1 MGRQPGTVGTAAGV
15 GCGDSDTDAR
25 LIQHQ
30 SNFRVGQGSLE
41 AWERGVRV
49 GENCVIEGD
58 VTFEKTI
65 EVHGKIIGTLKI
77 AENCT
82 SASLVIKKTGIVEGD
97 VYGSDV
103 MIEGEVVGNV
113 SGKKEIKIENSAF
126 ISGNVYYDIL
136 DVQGGATI
144 NGNLIRNKGKEPQ
157 KLENQS
163 SAPVESIDK
172 NDSNEK
178 LL

>member
-1 MGRQPGTVGTAAGV
+1 MSILDKITATTVTANKNSTV
-15 GCGDSDTDAR
+15 
-25 LIQHQ
+25 I
-30 SNFRVGQGSLE
+30 
-41 AWERGVRV
+41 

-65 EVHGKIIGTLKI
+65 EVHGKIIGALKI

-82 SASLVIKKTGIVEGD
+82 SASLIIKKTGIVEGD

-103 MIEGEVVGNV
+103 VIEGEVVGNV

-157 KLENQS
+157 KLENKS

-172 NDSNEK
+172 NESNEK

>member
-1 MGRQPGTVGTAAGV
+1 MSILDKITATAASSV
-15 GCGDSDTDAR
+15 MAGDKNSTV
-25 LIQHQ
+25 I
-30 SNFRVGQGSLE
+30 
-41 AWERGVRV
+41 

-65 EVHGKIIGTLKI
+65 EVHGKIVGTVKI

-82 SASLVIKKTGIVEGD
+82 SAVLIIKKSGIVEGD

-103 MIEGEVVGNV
+103 RIEGEVTGNV
-113 SGKKEIKIENSAF
+113 SGKKKIRIENSAYV
-126 ISGNVYYDIL
+126 SGNVYYDIL
-136 DVQGGATI
+136 DMQGGATV

-157 KLENQS
+157 KLENKS
-163 SAPVESIDK
+163 SASLESID
-172 NDSNEK
+172 NNETNKK

>member
-1 MGRQPGTVGTAAGV
+1 MSILDKITASASSGV
-15 GCGDSDTDAR
+15 MSGDKNST
-25 LIQHQ
+25 II
-30 SNFRVGQGSLE
+30 
-41 AWERGVRV
+41 

-65 EVHGKIIGTLKI
+65 EIHGKIVGTVKI

-82 SASLVIKKTGIVEGD
+82 SAVLVIKKSGIVEGD

-103 MIEGEVVGNV
+103 QIEGEVIGNV
-113 SGKKEIKIENSAF
+113 SGKKKIAIESSAF
-126 ISGNVYYDIL
+126 VSGNVYYDIL
-136 DVQGGATI
+136 DMQGGATV

-157 KLENQS
+157 KLENKTPVPLEGVD
-163 SAPVESIDK
+163 SA
-172 NDSNEK
+172 DSNKK

>member
-1 MGRQPGTVGTAAGV
+1 MSLLDKLTATANSSVVSGA
-15 GCGDSDTDAR
+15 TAT
-25 LIQHQ
+25 I
-30 SNFRVGQGSLE
+30 
-41 AWERGVRV
+41 V

-65 EVHGKIIGTLKI
+65 EVHGKIVGTVKI

-82 SASLVIKKTGIVEGD
+82 SASLIIKKSGIVEGD

-103 MIEGEVVGNV
+103 VIEGEVVGNV
-113 SGKKEIKIENSAF
+113 SGKNKISILNSAYV
-126 ISGNVYYDIL
+126 SGNVYYDIL
-136 DVQGGATI
+136 DMQGGATV

-157 KLENQS
+157 KLENKS
-163 SAPVESIDK
+163 SASLESVD
-172 NDSNEK
+172 NDETNKK

>member
-1 MGRQPGTVGTAAGV
+1 MSILDKITATTATGNKNSTV
-15 GCGDSDTDAR
+15 
-25 LIQHQ
+25 I
-30 SNFRVGQGSLE
+30 
-41 AWERGVRV
+41 

-103 MIEGEVVGNV
+103 VIEGEVVGNV

-157 KLENQS
+157 KLENKS

-172 NDSNEK
+172 KETNEK

>member
-1 MGRQPGTVGTAAGV
+1 MSILDKITA
-15 GCGDSDTDAR
+15 TDATGNKNSTV
-25 LIQHQ
+25 I
-30 SNFRVGQGSLE
+30 
-41 AWERGVRV
+41 

-82 SASLVIKKTGIVEGD
+82 SASKVKKKTGIVEGD

-103 MIEGEVVGNV
+103 VIEGEVVGNV

-157 KLENQS
+157 KLENKS

-172 NDSNEK
+172 NETNEK

>member
-1 MGRQPGTVGTAAGV
+1 MSIFDKITATTATGNKNSTV
-15 GCGDSDTDAR
+15 
-25 LIQHQ
+25 I
-30 SNFRVGQGSLE
+30 
-41 AWERGVRV
+41 

-82 SASLVIKKTGIVEGD
+82 SASLIIKQTGIVEGD

-103 MIEGEVVGNV
+103 VIEGEVVGNV

-157 KLENQS
+157 KLENKS
-163 SAPVESIDK
+163 STPLGSIDK
-172 NDSNEK
+172 NESNEK

>member
-1 MGRQPGTVGTAAGV
+1 MSILDKITATSATGNKNSTV
-15 GCGDSDTDAR
+15 
-25 LIQHQ
+25 I
-30 SNFRVGQGSLE
+30 
-41 AWERGVRV
+41 

-82 SASLVIKKTGIVEGD
+82 SASLIIKKTGIVEGD

-103 MIEGEVVGNV
+103 VIEGEVVGNV

-157 KLENQS
+157 KLENKS
-163 SAPVESIDK
+163 SAAIESIDK
-172 NDSNEK
+172 NETNEK

>member
-1 MGRQPGTVGTAAGV
+1 MSILDKITATTSTGNKNSTV
-15 GCGDSDTDAR
+15 
-25 LIQHQ
+25 I
-30 SNFRVGQGSLE
+30 
-41 AWERGVRV
+41 

-82 SASLVIKKTGIVEGD
+82 SASLIIKQTGIVEGD

-103 MIEGEVVGNV
+103 IIEGEVVGNV

-157 KLENQS
+157 KLENKS

-172 NDSNEK
+172 NETNEK

>member
-1 MGRQPGTVGTAAGV
+1 MSIFDKITATSATGNKNSTV
-15 GCGDSDTDAR
+15 
-25 LIQHQ
+25 I
-30 SNFRVGQGSLE
+30 
-41 AWERGVRV
+41 

-82 SASLVIKKTGIVEGD
+82 SASLIIKKTGIVEGD

-103 MIEGEVVGNV
+103 VIEGEVVGNV

-157 KLENQS
+157 KLENKS
-163 SAPVESIDK
+163 STPIESIDK
-172 NDSNEK
+172 NESNEK

>member
-1 MGRQPGTVGTAAGV
+1 MSIFDKITATTVTGNK
-15 GCGDSDTDAR
+15 DSTV
-25 LIQHQ
+25 I
-30 SNFRVGQGSLE
+30 
-41 AWERGVRV
+41 

-82 SASLVIKKTGIVEGD
+82 SASLVIKKTGIIEGD

-157 KLENQS
+157 KLENKS
-163 SAPVESIDK
+163 STPVKSVDK
-172 NDSNEK
+172 NETNEK

>member
-1 MGRQPGTVGTAAGV
+1 MSILDKITATTVTANKNSTV
-15 GCGDSDTDAR
+15 
-25 LIQHQ
+25 I
-30 SNFRVGQGSLE
+30 
-41 AWERGVRV
+41 

-82 SASLVIKKTGIVEGD
+82 SASLIIKKTGIVEGD

-103 MIEGEVVGNV
+103 VIEGEVVGNV

-157 KLENQS
+157 KLENKS
-163 SAPVESIDK
+163 SAPVKSIDK
-172 NDSNEK
+172 NESNEK

>member
-1 MGRQPGTVGTAAGV
+1 MSIFDKISATTASGNKNSTV
-15 GCGDSDTDAR
+15 
-25 LIQHQ
+25 I
-30 SNFRVGQGSLE
+30 
-41 AWERGVRV
+41 

-157 KLENQS
+157 KLENKS

-172 NDSNEK
+172 NESNEK

>member
-1 MGRQPGTVGTAAGV
+1 MSIFDTITATTATGNKNSTV
-15 GCGDSDTDAR
+15 
-25 LIQHQ
+25 I
-30 SNFRVGQGSLE
+30 
-41 AWERGVRV
+41 

-82 SASLVIKKTGIVEGD
+82 SASLIIKKTGIVEGD

-103 MIEGEVVGNV
+103 VIEGEVVGNV

-157 KLENQS
+157 KLENKS

-172 NDSNEK
+172 NESNEK

>member
-1 MGRQPGTVGTAAGV
+1 MSILDKITATASTSSISGKSATV
-15 GCGDSDTDAR
+15 
-25 LIQHQ
+25 I
-30 SNFRVGQGSLE
+30 
-41 AWERGVRV
+41 

-65 EVHGKIIGTLKI
+65 EVHGKIVGTLKI

-82 SASLVIKKTGIVEGD
+82 SASLIIKKSGIIEGD

-103 MIEGEVVGNV
+103 VIEGEVVGNV
-113 SGKKEIKIENSAF
+113 SGKKKINIQNSAYV
-126 ISGNVYYDIL
+126 SGNVYYDIL
-136 DVQGGATI
+136 DMQGGATV

-157 KLENQS
+157 KLENKS
-163 SAPVESIDK
+163 SAPLESVD
-172 NDSNEK
+172 NDETNKK

>member
-1 MGRQPGTVGTAAGV
+1 MSILDKITATSATGNKNSTV
-15 GCGDSDTDAR
+15 
-25 LIQHQ
+25 I
-30 SNFRVGQGSLE
+30 
-41 AWERGVRV
+41 

-82 SASLVIKKTGIVEGD
+82 SASLIIKKTGIVEGD
-97 VYGSDV
+97 VYGSEV
-103 MIEGEVVGNV
+103 IIEGEVVGNV
-113 SGKKEIKIENSAF
+113 SGKKDIKIENSAF

-157 KLENQS
+157 KLENKS
-163 SAPVESIDK
+163 SAAIESIDK
-172 NDSNEK
+172 NETNEK

>member
-1 MGRQPGTVGTAAGV
+1 MSILDKITATTATGNKNSTV
-15 GCGDSDTDAR
+15 
-25 LIQHQ
+25 I
-30 SNFRVGQGSLE
+30 
-41 AWERGVRV
+41 

-103 MIEGEVVGNV
+103 VIEGEVVGNV

-163 SAPVESIDK
+163 SAQVESIDK

>member
-1 MGRQPGTVGTAAGV
+1 MSILDKITATTATGNKNSTV
-15 GCGDSDTDAR
+15 
-25 LIQHQ
+25 I
-30 SNFRVGQGSLE
+30 
-41 AWERGVRV
+41 

-82 SASLVIKKTGIVEGD
+82 SASLVIKKTGVVEGD

-103 MIEGEVVGNV
+103 VIEGEVVGNV

-157 KLENQS
+157 KLENKS

-172 NDSNEK
+172 NESNEK

>member
-1 MGRQPGTVGTAAGV
+1 MSILDKITATTATGNKNSTV
-15 GCGDSDTDAR
+15 
-25 LIQHQ
+25 I
-30 SNFRVGQGSLE
+30 
-41 AWERGVRV
+41 

-103 MIEGEVVGNV
+103 VIEGEVVGNV

-157 KLENQS
+157 KLENKS

-172 NDSNEK
+172 NETNEK

>member
-1 MGRQPGTVGTAAGV
+1 MSILDKITATTATGNKNSTV
-15 GCGDSDTDAR
+15 
-25 LIQHQ
+25 I
-30 SNFRVGQGSLE
+30 
-41 AWERGVRV
+41 

-103 MIEGEVVGNV
+103 VIEGEVVGNV

-157 KLENQS
+157 KLENNS

-172 NDSNEK
+172 SESNEK

>member
-1 MGRQPGTVGTAAGV
+1 MSILDKITATSATGNKNSTV
-15 GCGDSDTDAR
+15 
-25 LIQHQ
+25 I
-30 SNFRVGQGSLE
+30 
-41 AWERGVRV
+41 

-82 SASLVIKKTGIVEGD
+82 SASLIIKKTGIVEGD
-97 VYGSDV
+97 VYGSEV
-103 MIEGEVVGNV
+103 IIEGEVVGNV
-113 SGKKEIKIENSAF
+113 SGKKDIKIENSAF

-157 KLENQS
+157 KLENKS
-163 SAPVESIDK
+163 SVAIESIDK
-172 NDSNEK
+172 NETNEK

>member
-1 MGRQPGTVGTAAGV
+1 MSILDKITATTTTGNKNSTV
-15 GCGDSDTDAR
+15 
-25 LIQHQ
+25 I
-30 SNFRVGQGSLE
+30 
-41 AWERGVRV
+41 

-82 SASLVIKKTGIVEGD
+82 SATLIIKKTGIVEGD
-97 VYGSDV
+97 VFGSDV

-157 KLENQS
+157 KLENKS
-163 SAPVESIDK
+163 SAAVESIDK

>member
-1 MGRQPGTVGTAAGV
+1 MSILDKITATNATGNKNSTV
-15 GCGDSDTDAR
+15 
-25 LIQHQ
+25 I
-30 SNFRVGQGSLE
+30 
-41 AWERGVRV
+41 

-82 SASLVIKKTGIVEGD
+82 SASLIIKKTGIVEGD

-103 MIEGEVVGNV
+103 VIEGEVVGNV

-157 KLENQS
+157 KLENKS

-172 NDSNEK
+172 NESNEK

>member
-1 MGRQPGTVGTAAGV
+1 MSILDKITAPSATGNKNSTV
-15 GCGDSDTDAR
+15 
-25 LIQHQ
+25 I
-30 SNFRVGQGSLE
+30 
-41 AWERGVRV
+41 

-103 MIEGEVVGNV
+103 IIEGEVVGNV

-157 KLENQS
+157 KLENKS

>member
-1 MGRQPGTVGTAAGV
+1 MSLLDKITATASSSV
-15 GCGDSDTDAR
+15 MSSATST
-25 LIQHQ
+25 II
-30 SNFRVGQGSLE
+30 
-41 AWERGVRV
+41 

-65 EVHGKIIGTLKI
+65 EVHGKIVGTVKI

-82 SASLVIKKTGIVEGD
+82 SASLVIKKSGIVEGD

-103 MIEGEVVGNV
+103 VIEGEVVGNV
-113 SGKKEIKIENSAF
+113 SGKKKISIQNCAYV
-126 ISGNVYYDIL
+126 SGNVYYDIL
-136 DVQGGATI
+136 DMQGGATV

-157 KLENQS
+157 KLENKS
-163 SAPVESIDK
+163 SAPLESVD
-172 NDSNEK
+172 NDETSKK

>member
-1 MGRQPGTVGTAAGV
+1 MKIFDKITSTPVTGNKNSTV
-15 GCGDSDTDAR
+15 
-25 LIQHQ
+25 I
-30 SNFRVGQGSLE
+30 
-41 AWERGVRV
+41 

-103 MIEGEVVGNV
+103 VIEGEVVGNV

>member
-1 MGRQPGTVGTAAGV
+1 MSILDKITATSSTGNKNSTV
-15 GCGDSDTDAR
+15 
-25 LIQHQ
+25 I
-30 SNFRVGQGSLE
+30 
-41 AWERGVRV
+41 

-82 SASLVIKKTGIVEGD
+82 SASLIIKKTGVVEGD
-97 VYGSDV
+97 VYGSEV
-103 MIEGEVVGNV
+103 IIEGEVVGNV
-113 SGKKEIKIENSAF
+113 SGKKDIKIENSAF

-157 KLENQS
+157 KIENKS
-163 SAPVESIDK
+163 SAAIESIDK
-172 NDSNEK
+172 NETNEK

>member
-1 MGRQPGTVGTAAGV
+1 MSILDKITATTATGNKNSTV
-15 GCGDSDTDAR
+15 
-25 LIQHQ
+25 I
-30 SNFRVGQGSLE
+30 
-41 AWERGVRV
+41 

-157 KLENQS
+157 KLENKS
-163 SAPVESIDK
+163 SAPVKSIDK
-172 NDSNEK
+172 NESNEK

>member
-1 MGRQPGTVGTAAGV
+1 MSIFDKITATTATGNKNSTV
-15 GCGDSDTDAR
+15 
-25 LIQHQ
+25 I
-30 SNFRVGQGSLE
+30 
-41 AWERGVRV
+41 

-82 SASLVIKKTGIVEGD
+82 SASLMIKKTGIIEGD
-97 VYGSDV
+97 VFGSDV

-157 KLENQS
+157 KLENKS

-172 NDSNEK
+172 NETNEK

>member
-1 MGRQPGTVGTAAGV
+1 MSIFDKITATTATGNKNSTV
-15 GCGDSDTDAR
+15 
-25 LIQHQ
+25 I
-30 SNFRVGQGSLE
+30 
-41 AWERGVRV
+41 

-103 MIEGEVVGNV
+103 VIEGEVVGNV

-163 SAPVESIDK
+163 SAQVESIDK

>member
-1 MGRQPGTVGTAAGV
+1 MSILDKITATTVTANKNSTV
-15 GCGDSDTDAR
+15 
-25 LIQHQ
+25 I
-30 SNFRVGQGSLE
+30 
-41 AWERGVRV
+41 

-82 SASLVIKKTGIVEGD
+82 SASLIIKKTGIVEGD

-103 MIEGEVVGNV
+103 VIEGEVVGNV

-157 KLENQS
+157 KLENKS
-163 SAPVESIDK
+163 SAAVESIDK
-172 NDSNEK
+172 NESNEK

>member
-1 MGRQPGTVGTAAGV
+1 MSILDKITATNATGNKNSTV
-15 GCGDSDTDAR
+15 
-25 LIQHQ
+25 I
-30 SNFRVGQGSLE
+30 
-41 AWERGVRV
+41 

-82 SASLVIKKTGIVEGD
+82 SASLIIKKTGIVEGD

-103 MIEGEVVGNV
+103 VIEGEVVGNV

-157 KLENQS
+157 KLENKS

-172 NDSNEK
+172 NETNEK

>member
-1 MGRQPGTVGTAAGV
+1 MSIFDKITATTATGNKNSTV
-15 GCGDSDTDAR
+15 
-25 LIQHQ
+25 I
-30 SNFRVGQGSLE
+30 
-41 AWERGVRV
+41 

-82 SASLVIKKTGIVEGD
+82 IASLVIKKTGIVEGD

-103 MIEGEVVGNV
+103 VIEGEVVGNV

-157 KLENQS
+157 KLENKS

-172 NDSNEK
+172 NESNEK

>member
-1 MGRQPGTVGTAAGV
+1 MSILDKITSTNATGNKSATV
-15 GCGDSDTDAR
+15 
-25 LIQHQ
+25 I
-30 SNFRVGQGSLE
+30 
-41 AWERGVRV
+41 

-82 SASLVIKKTGIVEGD
+82 SASLIIKKTGIVEGD

-103 MIEGEVVGNV
+103 VIEGEVVGNV

-157 KLENQS
+157 KLENKS
-163 SAPVESIDK
+163 SAPVESIGK
-172 NDSNEK
+172 NESNEK

>member
-1 MGRQPGTVGTAAGV
+1 MSIFDKITATTATGNKNSTV
-15 GCGDSDTDAR
+15 
-25 LIQHQ
+25 I
-30 SNFRVGQGSLE
+30 
-41 AWERGVRV
+41 

-103 MIEGEVVGNV
+103 VIEGEVVGNV

-157 KLENQS
+157 KLENKS

-172 NDSNEK
+172 NETNEK

>member
-1 MGRQPGTVGTAAGV
+1 MSILDKITSTTATGNKNSTV
-15 GCGDSDTDAR
+15 
-25 LIQHQ
+25 I
-30 SNFRVGQGSLE
+30 
-41 AWERGVRV
+41 
-49 GENCVIEGD
+49 GENCVVEGD

-82 SASLVIKKTGIVEGD
+82 SASLIIKKTGIVEGD

-103 MIEGEVVGNV
+103 VIEGEVVGNV

-157 KLENQS
+157 KLENKS

-172 NDSNEK
+172 NESNEK